1 MLCTSRKQPAPQGL
15 DGKDTSV
22 RKPVARV
29 CGLWTTRNWGAGN
42 ADIHNSHNDDQLLR
56 TLSRELKSRVS
67 SLLVDLSIAILRHAC
82 STVV

>member
-1 MLCTSRKQPAPQGL
+1 MLCTSRKRPAPQGL
-15 DGKDTSV
+15 DRKDTSV

-29 CGLWTTRNWGAGN
+29 CGLWTTRNWGVGDT
-42 ADIHNSHNDDQLLR
+42 DIHNSHNDDQLLR